1 MREEEEAPLEP
12 DEIYY
17 VLQPHLNEIQDKLYS
32 ALVFGAFNGKFWE
45 ICKHL
50 NITEEE
56 GENIM
61 EEIKNIQYTNFPDL

>member
-1 MREEEEAPLEP
+1 MREEETPLEP

-17 VLQPHLNEIQDKLYS
+17 VLQPHLNEIQDKLYY
-32 ALVFGAFNGKFWE
+32 ALVSGEFNGKLWE

-50 NITEEE
+50 NITERE
-56 GENIM
+56 GEIIM